1 MILRRLA
8 KSLRRQDWFTVTLE
22 IVIVVLGV
30 FIGIQVSNWND
41 ARAAEAREGLL
52 LAELRA
58 EAQRNATAARS
69 VGDGLNVGAEAARRI
84 LQRHESGE
92 TDCVPDCW
100 SVVVDLMHASQWQ
113 QLFDRWTTYEELRRE
128 GLPSDRRVIDTVEAY
143 RMAVH
148 RASQA
153 LRDPPAYRTLV
164 RRRIPVSLQDVY
176 WDECFEEASGFEV
189 YADPCPAPDGSLP
202 LNERE
207 LRSILADAELMST
220 LREWTS
226 IARVTGQGLTTEQ
239 LELAEE
245 IVASI
250 DAARTGSKHRR

>member
-8 KSLRRQDWFTVTLE
+8 KSIRQQDWFTVTLE
-22 IVIVVLGV
+22 VVIVVLGV

-52 LAELRA
+52 LDELRA

-69 VGDGLNVGAEAARRI
+69 VGDGLNVGADAARRV
-84 LQRHESGE
+84 LLRHDTGE
-92 TDCVPDCW
+92 TGCVPECW

-128 GLPSDRRVIDTVEAY
+128 GLPSDRRIIDTVEAY

-153 LRDPPAYRTLV
+153 LRDPPAYRALV
-164 RRRIPVSLQDVY
+164 RRRISVALQDVY
-176 WDECFEEASGFEV
+176 WDQCFEEASGFEV
-189 YADPCPAPDGSLP
+189 YADPCPAPDRPLP
-202 LNERE
+202 LNESE
-207 LRSILADAELMST
+207 IGTILSDAELMST

-226 IARVTGQGLTTEQ
+226 IARVTGQGLTTQQ
-239 LELAEE
+239 LELAAD
-245 IVASI
+245 IVSSI
-250 DAARTGSKHRR
+250 DAAQAESKRGR